1 MRIFRETTKWP
12 DSTVNHIYLLTD
24 SKSQMLGYIRQGTKE
39 VKMFKKPIG
48 IDLRGRTFVEVKR
61 KLK

>member
-24 SKSQMLGYIRQGTKE
+24 NKEAMVGYIRQGTKS
-39 VKMFKKPIG
+39 VKMFNKPIR
-48 IDLRGRTFVEVKR
+48 IDMRGRTFVEVKR
-61 KLK
+61 K